1 MAYMS
6 DLQSTYRATDGFV
19 FSGRTRIKAIYVSPD
34 TGVGSVVLKDGGSG
48 GTVLYK
54 IDVPAGSSAIY
65 MSLPED
71 GILFKDGAYADL
83 TTVISATFFWA

>member
-6 DLQSTYRATDGFV
+6 DVQSTYRTTDGAIFT
-19 FSGRTRIKAIYVSPD
+19 GRTRIKAIYVSPD
-34 TGVGSVVLKDGGSG
+34 AGVGSVKITDGNG
-48 GTVLYK
+48 GTTLYR

-71 GILFKDGAYADL
+71 GILFKNGAYADL

>member
-1 MAYMS
+1 MGYMS
-6 DLQSTYRATDGFV
+6 DLQSTYRTTDGAIFT
-19 FSGRTRIKAIYVSPD
+19 GRTRIKAIYVSPD
-34 TGVGSVVLKDGGSG
+34 AGVGSVKITDGNG
-48 GTVLYK
+48 GTTLYR

>member
-6 DLQSTYRATDGFV
+6 DLQSTYRNTDGYIFT
-19 FSGRTRIKAIYVSPD
+19 GRTRVKAIYVSPD
-34 TGVGSVVLKDGGSG
+34 AGVGQVVIKDGGSG

-71 GILFKDGAYADL
+71 GILFKSGAYADL
-83 TTVISATFFWA
+83 TDVISATFFWA

>member
-6 DLQSTYRATDGFV
+6 DLQSTYRATDGAIFT
-19 FSGRTRIKAIYVSPD
+19 GRTRIKAIYVSPEA
-34 TGVGSVVLKDGGSG
+34 TTGSVSITDGNG
-48 GTVLYK
+48 GTVLYR
-54 IDVPAGSSAIY
+54 IDVPLGSSAIY

-71 GILFKDGAYADL
+71 GILFKSGAYADL

>member
-1 MAYMS
+1 MFTVLISTVVLVLTKMS
-6 DLQSTYRATDGFV
+6 SFNGLLYLLDAGTGSVKITDGN
-19 FSGRTRIKAIYVSPD
+19 
-34 TGVGSVVLKDGGSG
+34 G
-48 GTVLYK
+48 GTTLYR

-71 GILFKDGAYADL
+71 GILFKNGAYADL

>member
-1 MAYMS
+1 MGYMS
-6 DLQSTYRATDGFV
+6 DLQSTYRTTDGAIFT
-19 FSGRTRIKAIYVSPD
+19 GRTRIKAVYVSPD
-34 TGVGSVVLKDGGSG
+34 AGVGSVRITDGNG
-48 GTVLYK
+48 GTTLYR

-71 GILFKDGAYADL
+71 GILFKNGAYADL

>member
-1 MAYMS
+1 MAFMS
-6 DLQSTYRATDGFV
+6 DIQSTYRTTDGAIFT
-19 FSGRTRIKAIYVSPD
+19 GRTRLKGVYVSPD
-34 TGVGSVVLKDGGSG
+34 TGSGSVSVTDGNA

-65 MSLPED
+65 MNLPED

-83 TTVISATFFWA
+83 TSVISATFFWA

>member
-1 MAYMS
+1 MGYMS
-6 DLQSTYRATDGFV
+6 DIQSTYLAADGDIFT
-19 FSGRTRIKAIYVSPD
+19 GRTRVKAVYVSPD
-34 TGVGSVVLKDGGSG
+34 AGVGEVAIRDGGSG

-71 GILFKDGAYADL
+71 GILFKNGAYADL
-83 TTVISATFFWA
+83 TDVISATFFWA

>member
-6 DLQSTYRATDGFV
+6 DLQSTYRITDGFV
-19 FSGRTRIKAIYVSPD
+19 FTGRTRIKAVYVSPD
-34 TGVGSVVLKDGGSG
+34 TGVGSIVLRDGGNT

-71 GILFKDGAYADL
+71 GILFKSGAYADL

>member
-1 MAYMS
+1 MGYMS
-6 DLQSTYRATDGFV
+6 DLQSTYRTTDGAIFT
-19 FSGRTRIKAIYVSPD
+19 GRTRVKAIYVSPD
-34 TGVGSVVLKDGGSG
+34 AGVGSVRITDGNG
-48 GTVLYK
+48 GTTLYR

-71 GILFKDGAYADL
+71 GILFKNGAYADL

>member
-1 MAYMS
+1 MGYMS
-6 DLQSTYRATDGFV
+6 DVQSTYLAADGAI
-19 FSGRTRIKAIYVSPD
+19 FSGRTRVKAIYISPD
-34 TGVGSVVLKDGGSG
+34 AGVGSVQITDGNG
-48 GTVLYK
+48 GPVLYRV
-54 IDVPAGSSAIY
+54 DVPAGSSAIY

>member
-1 MAYMS
+1 MGYMS
-6 DLQSTYRATDGFV
+6 DLQSTYRTTDGAIFT
-19 FSGRTRIKAIYVSPD
+19 GRTRIKAIYVSPD
-34 TGVGSVVLKDGGSG
+34 AGVGSVRITDGNG
-48 GTVLYK
+48 GTTLYR

-71 GILFKDGAYADL
+71 GILFKNGAYADL

>member
-6 DLQSTYRATDGFV
+6 DLQSTYRINDGYV
-19 FSGRTRIKAIYVSPD
+19 FTGRTRIKAVYVSPD
-34 TGVGSVVLKDGGSG
+34 TGVGSVVLRDGGVS

-83 TTVISATFFWA
+83 TAVISATFFWA

>member
-6 DLQSTYRATDGFV
+6 DLQSTYRITDGAIFT
-19 FSGRTRIKAIYVSPD
+19 GRTRIKAIYVSPD
-34 TGVGSVVLKDGGSG
+34 TGVGSVAITDGNG
-48 GTVLYK
+48 GPVLYR

-71 GILFKDGAYADL
+71 GILFKNGAYADL

>member
-1 MAYMS
+1 MGYMS
-6 DLQSTYRATDGFV
+6 DLQSTYRTTDGAIFT
-19 FSGRTRIKAIYVSPD
+19 GRTRIKAVYVCPD
-34 TGVGSVVLKDGGSG
+34 AGTGSVSITDGNA
-48 GTVLYK
+48 GTVLYR

-71 GILFKDGAYADL
+71 GILFKNGAYADL

>member
-1 MAYMS
+1 MS
-6 DLQSTYRATDGFV
+6 DLQSTYRTTDGAIFT
-19 FSGRTRIKAIYVSPD
+19 GRTRVKAIYVSPD
-34 TGVGSVVLKDGGSG
+34 AGVGSVRITDGNG
-48 GTVLYK
+48 GTTLYR

-71 GILFKDGAYADL
+71 GILFKNGAYADL

>member
-6 DLQSTYRATDGFV
+6 DLQSTYRNTDGYIFT
-19 FSGRTRIKAIYVSPD
+19 GRTRVKAIYVSPD
-34 TGVGSVVLKDGGSG
+34 TGVGSIVIRDGGAG

>member
-1 MAYMS
+1 MS
-6 DLQSTYRATDGFV
+6 DLQSTYRNNDGYV
-19 FSGRTRIKAIYVSPD
+19 FTGRTRIKAIYVSPD
-34 TGVGSVVLKDGGSG
+34 TGVGAVVLRDGGAG

>member
-6 DLQSTYRATDGFV
+6 DIQSTYLDADGDIFT
-19 FSGRTRIKAIYVSPD
+19 GRTRIKAVYVSPD
-34 TGVGSVVLKDGGSG
+34 TGVGSVEITDGSG
-48 GTVLYK
+48 GSVLYK

-71 GILFKDGAYADL
+71 GLLFKNGAYADL
-83 TTVISATFFWA
+83 TNVISATFFWA

>member
-6 DLQSTYRATDGFV
+6 DIQSTYLDADGDIFT
-19 FSGRTRIKAIYVSPD
+19 GRTRIKAVYVSPD
-34 TGVGSVVLKDGGSG
+34 TGVGSIEITDGNGGS
-48 GTVLYK
+48 VLYK

-71 GILFKDGAYADL
+71 GILFKNGAYADL
-83 TTVISATFFWA
+83 TNVISATFFWA

>member
-1 MAYMS
+1 MGYMS
-6 DLQSTYRATDGFV
+6 DLQSTYRNNDGYV
-19 FSGRTRIKAIYVSPD
+19 FTGRTRIKAIYVSPD
-34 TGVGSVVLKDGGSG
+34 IGVGSVVLRDGGAG

-71 GILFKDGAYADL
+71 GILFKGGAYADL

>member
-1 MAYMS
+1 MGYMS
-6 DLQSTYRATDGFV
+6 DVQSTYRTTDGAIFT
-19 FSGRTRIKAIYVSPD
+19 GRTRIKAIYVSPD
-34 TGVGSVVLKDGGSG
+34 TTVGSVSITDGNG
-48 GTVLYK
+48 GTVLYR

-71 GILFKDGAYADL
+71 GILFKNGAYADL

>member
-6 DLQSTYRATDGFV
+6 DLQSTYRTTDGAIFA
-19 FSGRTRIKAIYVSPD
+19 GRTRIKAIYVSPD
-34 TGVGSVVLKDGGSG
+34 TTTGSVSITDGSG
-48 GTVLYK
+48 GTVLYR
-54 IDVPAGSSAIY
+54 IDVPLGSSAIY

-71 GILFKDGAYADL
+71 GILFKSGAYADL